1 MIFNVAKLVYEFFVS
16 GKIWA
21 GLVTVA
27 LVGIGYLLF
36 MFFDA
41 QIAVTIIVGLAIC
54 GLILYLPKLFN
65 SFGTIE
71 HNKSNR
77 YRRAVSRII
86 RHDLRTALDKLGGH
100 RIFITEGHNGTS
112 SLCDLAFLYMDITY
126 LETKV
131 PDDWINFDYRN
142 LSVTIYPGF
151 DWIAKHSTFAGS
163 VEKLAEIDPR
173 LAKIVKSNGTNYLI
187 ASCMYNAHSECIGT
201 VILTFSEEPENA
213 MGILADFQRVVT
225 HAERLIDKRLS
236 LKEVEKLAEDL

>member
-1 MIFNVAKLVYEFFVS
+1 MIFDAVKLIYGFFVS

-21 GLVTVA
+21 GLVAVI
-27 LVGIGYLLF
+27 LSGIGYLLF
-36 MFFDA
+36 MFFEP

-54 GLILYLPKLFN
+54 GLILCLPKLFA
-65 SFGTIE
+65 SFGSVE
-71 HNKSNR
+71 HNRSNR

-86 RHDLRTALDKLGGH
+86 RNDLKKALDKLGGH

-131 PDDWINFDYRN
+131 PDDWINFEYRN

-151 DWIAKHSTFAGS
+151 DWLAKHHTFAGT
-163 VEKLAEIDPR
+163 VDKLSTIDPR
-173 LAKIVKSNGTNYLI
+173 LARIIKSNGTNYLI

-201 VILTFSEEPENA
+201 VILTFAEEPENPIS
-213 MGILADFQRVVT
+213 ILADFQRVVN
-225 HAERLIDKRLS
+225 HIECLIDKRLS
-236 LKEVEKLAEDL
+236 LKEVEKMAEEL